1 MENEINYTAAEEIG
15 NKLKML
21 RIDRRIMAKD
31 LCEQIGIKTSTL
43 SNIEKG
49 KWNTGIQQLYDIA
62 RALGAH
68 IEVVKD

>member
-49 KWNTGIQQLYDIA
+49 KWNTGIQQLHDIA